1 MPWVRDG
8 NGLKLV
14 GPPHYDSAEIGRL
27 VGELRQSRNQ
37 PERVSRLVEDLLVT
51 RKASKEL
58 IWRLSK
64 WCHWDDPSEQIARAI
79 ANRLFYGQI
88 CRRLRDQ
95 EDKPIPDRRTAE
107 ADYQTWLRLVVETGN
122 RHRAEPEPPT

>member
-1 MPWVRDG
+1 MPWLRDG

-14 GPPHYDSAEIGRL
+14 GTLHYDAAEIRRL
-27 VGELRQSRNQ
+27 VGRLRQSRNQ
-37 PERVSRLVEDLLVT
+37 PQRVSGLLEDLLT
-51 RKASKEL
+51 TQRASKEL

-79 ANRLFYGQI
+79 AGQLFYGQI

-95 EDKPIPDRRTAE
+95 EDHPIPDRHTAE
-107 ADYQTWLRLVVETGN
+107 ADYQAWLRLVVDISN
-122 RHRAEPEPPT
+122 RRRAEHDLPR